1 MVRHQGD
8 PANPTYNVTVSD
20 EIPSGAGN
28 KAMKDAD
35 ATRLHPVSS
44 NPRSELGREK
54 SGVGEERIA
63 PIAESMATDVLNV
76 I

>member
-1 MVRHQGD
+1 
-8 PANPTYNVTVSD
+8 
-20 EIPSGAGN
+20 
-28 KAMKDAD
+28 MKDAD